1 MSLATL
7 ALSLVSTKYRREST
21 EKKNRGMGEKKERE
35 MSNAGVYHRHLW
47 CVQTKKAMY
56 HRHLWC
62 VQTKKAIRLRVK
74 EKER

>member
-47 CVQTKKAMY
+47 CVQTKKAMGNASA
-56 HRHLWC
+56 RK
-62 VQTKKAIRLRVK
+62 QGDQIDKS
-74 EKER
+74 